1 MGKIFGFSEFGARC
15 ATMLFRKSRQ
25 FVCRI
30 AALKI
35 RRTVAGLQNG
45 SRAAVLIDLALNV
58 ARFVAV
64 ARVIAVRTV
73 VARRRIAVNVDID
86 AVVPNGDIA
95 LRRAHAAFMP
105 ATASVVAHAVARHA
119 VADGA
124 AFLIVAVIVA
134 LHAAAE
140 GEQGSE
146 SEGFHG
152 CFSA

>member
-1 MGKIFGFSEFGARC
+1 M
-15 ATMLFRKSRQ
+15 
-25 FVCRI
+25 
-30 AALKI
+30 

-58 ARFVAV
+58 AGFVAV
-64 ARVIAVRTV
+64 ATVIAARTV
-73 VARRRIAVNVDID
+73 VARGRIAVDVDID
-86 AVVPNGDIA
+86 SVVPDGNVA
-95 LRRAHAAFMP
+95 LRRAHAVFVP
-105 ATASVVAHAVARHA
+105 AAAGVVAHAVARHA